1 MHSQVPALSLC
12 LEQQPAASQGYV
24 PCTMS
29 MSHVAETGLLNHGTL
44 GFYWLV
50 ELGVWSIF
58 AFYSP
63 AVCNDFLPVALLT
76 KVSLSD

>member
-1 MHSQVPALSLC
+1 
-12 LEQQPAASQGYV
+12 
-24 PCTMS
+24 MS